1 MFEIRNMKL
10 LNSNSPWNN
19 YLIFLNDDE
28 SQISNCRIK
37 KKNNKNK
44 KTQKGLKNKK
54 KQLKRLL
61 SFYVTCSM
69 MVLHYFFFVVV
80 AVLFYCGERRKL
92 TFIFFIFYMYATNQ
106 PFYELNRIFVDISKI
121 IIMKIGN
128 NK

>member
-1 MFEIRNMKL
+1 MKL

-80 AVLFYCGERRKL
+80 AVLFYLKGFTVGRGENL
-92 TFIFFIFYMYATNQ
+92 HLYFLFFICTQLTNL
-106 PFYELNRIFVDISKI
+106 FMNSIAFLLILAK
-121 IIMKIGN
+121 
-128 NK
+128 